1 MPIRWLRTEDSWI
14 ASGWGLVA
22 KNANHVIRRLEI
34 SAPPSWLLGRVDGLE
49 AESSLTAKGLKNHV
63 YIIQDCR
70 QILYHLNHQRS
81 PFRMVISSNA
91 DYYLSPLFPIFLQ
104 SKPFFPKLFPYT
116 NMLDHY
122 SWSTNR
128 SFSICS
134 FCACIFHENLLTDT
148 AIYSCWIFTNLYVL

>member
-81 PFRMVISSNA
+81 PLHNETSTKSAKWKGSESFWVAEHMEVLGWCCTWLGHGSSILLYPNLA
-91 DYYLSPLFPIFLQ
+91 LC
-104 SKPFFPKLFPYT
+104 T
-116 NMLDHY
+116 
-122 SWSTNR
+122 
-128 SFSICS
+128 FSIWMFLS
-134 FCACIFHENLLTDT
+134 
-148 AIYSCWIFTNLYVL
+148 WIL